1 MQLKD
6 EQDIIELIMR
16 IFPKPKKIVEVG
28 VGKQPEIA
36 VKLAEKLPKTEI
48 IVTDIN
54 IQIIQQLK
62 QRYPQIKFEKDDI
75 TRPNIKL
82 YQNSDLIYSIRPPP
96 ELTPYLLKLAK
107 KVGATLIIRPLSSET
122 YEIQTMLEKSKV
134 TYFKKTTLIIVPS
147 KTKMHENEGS

>member
-6 EQDIIELIMR
+6 EQDIIKLIMR

-28 VGKQPEIA
+28 VGKLPEIA

-48 IVTDIN
+48 IATDIN
-54 IQIIQQLK
+54 IQTIQQIK
-62 QRYPQIKFEKDDI
+62 QRYPQIKFVQDDI
-75 TRPNIKL
+75 TRPDIKI

-122 YEIQTMLEKSKV
+122 HEIQTMLEKSKI
-134 TYFKKTTLIIVPS
+134 TCFKKTTLILVLS
-147 KTKMHENEGS
+147 KIKMYENGGS